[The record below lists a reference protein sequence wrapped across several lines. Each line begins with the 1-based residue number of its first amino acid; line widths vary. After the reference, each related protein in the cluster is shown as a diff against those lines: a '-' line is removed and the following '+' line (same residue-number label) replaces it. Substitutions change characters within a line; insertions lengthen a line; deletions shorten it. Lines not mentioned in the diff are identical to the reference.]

1 MLISHVY
8 DIAVARIAVFVSY
21 FYTRAFFL
29 KTSPASENLVKQN
42 KHLLAFKL
50 IPGRLL
56 SVNI

>member
-8 DIAVARIAVFVSY
+8 VAVARYAVLVSY
-21 FYTRAFFL
+21 FYARPFFQ
-29 KTSPASENLVKQN
+29 KTSPASVNLVKQN
-42 KHLLAFKL
+42 KHILAFKL